1 MVTYLGSL
9 VQSCCGGEGRS
20 TANKCH
26 WCVWGVCAV
35 SQPCWVCPRS
45 RRVCFPGLHC
55 LGFRLLC
62 WELSEAG
69 PGLCARPSSK
79 LLRFR
84 FSSTPQRCRLSWACV
99 LCPSQ
104 ARAAQATRNL
114 ASAHAAGAVRLITS
128 LVQAARFPRVH
139 RNSTVLGVPCVSS
152 GELTFACNP
161 PGRCQPSRIP
171 GRLG

>member
-26 WCVWGVCAV
+26 WCVWGVRAV

-55 LGFRLLC
+55 SGSRLLC
-62 WELSEAG
+62 QELSEAG

-84 FSSTPQRCRLSWACV
+84 FFSTPQRCRLSWACV
-99 LCPSQ
+99 FHPSEVP
-104 ARAAQATRNL
+104 AAQVTRCV
-114 ASAHAAGAVRLITS
+114 ASAVTPSWGLRLITS
-128 LVQAARFPRVH
+128 PDPAPRF
-139 RNSTVLGVPCVSS
+139 SGCTTVTPSQVYHVSPLGS
-152 GELTFACNP
+152 
-161 PGRCQPSRIP
+161 
-171 GRLG
+171 